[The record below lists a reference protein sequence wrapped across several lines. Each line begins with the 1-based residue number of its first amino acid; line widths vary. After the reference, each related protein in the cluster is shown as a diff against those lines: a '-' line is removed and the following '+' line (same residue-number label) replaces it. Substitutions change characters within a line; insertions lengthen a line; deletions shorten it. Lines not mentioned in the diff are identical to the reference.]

1 MTDTHL
7 EIVSH
12 NVLWYKHSFR
22 MGCATI
28 IRLEYLGHVQ
38 KLKQV
43 TFIYRQ
49 NLLAKHNN
57 AKDIYISGNKHVYM
71 ITFIYNCAVQNCQQ

>member
-22 MGCATI
+22 MGWTI
-28 IRLEYLGHVQ
+28 
-38 KLKQV
+38 
-43 TFIYRQ
+43 
-49 NLLAKHNN
+49 
-57 AKDIYISGNKHVYM
+57 
-71 ITFIYNCAVQNCQQ
+71 CQ